1 MILKFSK
8 NIDKNN
14 VNEENDKHVKIAALL
29 IHAAKVDENYSK
41 KEKIIISEFLKST
54 NKDIDVNKIIEK
66 AEEDEKNS
74 NLILIYTQEI
84 IKNPL
89 EFRKKI
95 VKVLWQ
101 IILSDN
107 NSDVYES
114 SLMRRICGL
123 LYLPDKV
130 SGEIKLEVLE
140 NKKL

>member
-74 NLILIYTQEI
+74 NQILKYTQEI
-84 IKNPL
+84 KKNPL